1 MMIAGVDEVGL
12 GCLAGPIISAAVIL
26 GDFKGKVIFKD
37 SKKTSERNRH
47 LQHNLIKQNC
57 YYSIGVA
64 TPHEIDELNVL
75 NASHLAMKRALKNL
89 PVFPKKILIDGSHV
103 PEGIQNA
110 DSVIKGDSL
119 IQEISAAS
127 VFAKV
132 FRDSLMKIY
141 SEKYKFYSFQNNK
154 GYPTPEHKNA
164 ISRYGLSE
172 IHQKSFKI

>member
-1 MMIAGVDEVGL
+1 
-12 GCLAGPIISAAVIL
+12 
-26 GDFKGKVIFKD
+26 
-37 SKKTSERNRH
+37 
-47 LQHNLIKQNC
+47 
-57 YYSIGVA
+57 
-64 TPHEIDELNVL
+64 
-75 NASHLAMKRALKNL
+75 MKRALKNL

-132 FRDSLMKIY
+132 FRDSLMQIY

-172 IHQKSFKI
+172 IHRKSFKI

>member
-12 GCLAGPIISAAVIL
+12 GCLAGPIISAAIIL

-47 LQHNLIKQNC
+47 LQYNLIKQNC

-89 PVFPKKILIDGSHV
+89 PVFPKQILIDGSHV

-110 DSVIKGDSL
+110 DSVLKGDSL

-127 VFAKV
+127 VFA
-132 FRDSLMKIY
+132 
-141 SEKYKFYSFQNNK
+141 
-154 GYPTPEHKNA
+154 
-164 ISRYGLSE
+164 
-172 IHQKSFKI
+172 

>member
-1 MMIAGVDEVGL
+1 
-12 GCLAGPIISAAVIL
+12 
-26 GDFKGKVIFKD
+26 
-37 SKKTSERNRH
+37 
-47 LQHNLIKQNC
+47 
-57 YYSIGVA
+57 
-64 TPHEIDELNVL
+64 
-75 NASHLAMKRALKNL
+75 MKRALKNL

-164 ISRYGLSE
+164 ISRHGLSE
-172 IHQKSFKI
+172 IHRKSFKI

>member
-1 MMIAGVDEVGL
+1 
-12 GCLAGPIISAAVIL
+12 L

-47 LQHNLIKQNC
+47 LQYNLIKQNC

-89 PVFPKKILIDGSHV
+89 PVLPKKILIDGSHV

-110 DSVIKGDSL
+110 DSVIKGDIL

-132 FRDSLMKIY
+132 FRDSLMRIY

-172 IHQKSFKI
+172 IHRKSFKI